1 MFLVSAIGKAPG
13 IHSGSVSGLSSKMGR
28 GTIIDRLI
36 TAFGK
41 GIRSFARRL
50 EAHAD
55 HIASVHQRDMW
66 F

>member
-1 MFLVSAIGKAPG
+1 
-13 IHSGSVSGLSSKMGR
+13 MGR
-28 GTIIDRLI
+28 GTIVDRLI